1 MRRWRPTRKI
11 VLRACLGL
19 AVLFA
24 LAQLVPFGRST
35 SNAAVTQAARFPDT
49 ATSELFAGA
58 CGDCHS
64 NLTSRWWLTRIAPA
78 SWLAENDIRAGREH
92 LNVSEWD
99 RRQASL
105 DDVVEVVEGGEM
117 PPIQYKLIHGDARL
131 SDAQRR
137 QLVDGLRRLYAAD
150 PPAFTR

>member
-35 SNAAVTQAARFPDT
+35 SNAAVTRAARFPDT

-64 NLTSRWWLTRIAPA
+64 NLTS
-78 SWLAENDIRAGREH
+78 DIRAGREH

-117 PPIQYKLIHGDARL
+117 PPIQYKLFHGDARL